1 MGKYIQQKFFRVAK
15 LRFLD
20 LLTSS
25 NGRNCPVP
33 PKTPQ
38 EGPSGLKTV
47 PTSIIHDSMWC
58 WPTLGPF
65 KYPQRPKKALFGA
78 HEVLGGPWRSSEG
91 PRWPDLVPTA
101 TSWSNWVGHTYIMC
115 SGPLRDLFDTPG
127 TPKRAQFWPKRPFW
141 EPPYSSE
148 SPIWGP
154 IFVLLEYRQVG
165 CSERRNGMPCA
176 YSTDT
181 ADVEP
186 SSWRK

>member
-1 MGKYIQQKFFRVAK
+1 MGNIIGQKFFRVAK
-15 LRFLD
+15 LRFLV
-20 LLTSS
+20 LLSS
-25 NGRNCPVP
+25 STGWNWPVP

-47 PTSIIHDSMWC
+47 PTSIIHDYMWC

-91 PRWPDLVPTA
+91 PRWPDLIPTA

-127 TPKRAQFWPKRPFW
+127 TPKRVQFRPFRAPQGPRRVPFLFCRNIGKW
-141 EPPYSSE
+141 GVQSVVHLVIC
-148 SPIWGP
+148 IWLFLMGH
-154 IFVLLEYRQVG
+154 IKVG
-165 CSERRNGMPCA
+165 R
-176 YSTDT
+176 
-181 ADVEP
+181 
-186 SSWRK
+186 